1 MATPFTNPLLGK
13 WTYRSFVNTPTDPDP
28 FDNILF
34 GEGTLEFTDAP
45 MQMIAGTIGTPG
57 PNGWGPL
64 TLTGSM
70 TYGNPMTANFQGSG
84 TVNGEP
90 WIYAYIAYLVNQWPN
105 GVQQVP
111 ALVGSVI
118 RVIPHS
124 HGQAKAGYVASFIAV
139 RQ

>member
-1 MATPFTNPLLGK
+1 MATPVTNPLLGK

-64 TLTGSM
+64 TLSGSM

-84 TVNGEP
+84 TVSGEP
-90 WIYAYIAYLVNQWPN
+90 WIYAYIGYLVNQWPN
-105 GVQQVP
+105 GVAQVP
-111 ALVGSVI
+111 AIVGSVI

-124 HGQAKAGYVASFIAV
+124 NGQAKAGVVASFIAV

>member
-28 FDNILF
+28 FDGILF

-45 MQMIAGTIGTPG
+45 MQMNAGTIGG
-57 PNGWGPL
+57 QGWSL
-64 TLTGSM
+64 TLAGSM

-84 TVNGEP
+84 TVGGEP
-90 WIYAYIAYLVNQWPN
+90 WIYAYIGYLVNAWPN
-105 GVQQVP
+105 GVGQVP
-111 ALVGSVI
+111 AIVGSVI

-124 HGQAKAGYVASFIAV
+124 NGQAKAGYVASFIAV
-139 RQ
+139 HQ